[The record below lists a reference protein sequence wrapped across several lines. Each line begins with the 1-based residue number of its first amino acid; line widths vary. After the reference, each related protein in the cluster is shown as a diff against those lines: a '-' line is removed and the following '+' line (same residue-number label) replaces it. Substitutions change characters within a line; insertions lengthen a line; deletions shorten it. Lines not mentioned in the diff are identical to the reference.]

1 MASSFSFYE
10 SFCFEINF
18 NVIKV
23 IYAHT
28 FESQISLPG
37 NFSHIFLCELP
48 INVFSSLFFLNS
60 FACWISWLNPLIAY
74 LFHFCSSFLFIFLSF
89 LLSVGLH
96 YLFKSNPLLTFLLSC
111 SVFNFQNIFFIFR
124 LSWYCFTDVIS
135 SISSLMLLTSEVLI
149 LPCKLLLFLPRYWKG
164 PSLLNWGLGREEI
177 YCLCSGFGVRGSCGY
192 HCSEWRFSLRASVFS
207 SVWTPNSPHAWV
219 LAFRVSLVVLR

>member
-1 MASSFSFYE
+1 MASSFSFYK

-48 INVFSSLFFLNS
+48 INVFSSLFSLNS

-74 LFHFCSSFLFIFLSF
+74 LFLFCSSFLFIFLSF
-89 LLSVGLH
+89 LLSAGLH
-96 YLFKSNPLLTFLLSC
+96 YLFKSNPLLAFLLAI
-111 SVFNFQNIFFIFR
+111 VFLIFK
-124 LSWYCFTDVIS
+124 IS
-135 SISSLMLLTSEVLI
+135 SSFLGYPGIALGTWY
-149 LPCKLLLFLPRYWKG
+149 LLLVLWCYW
-164 PSLLNWGLGREEI
+164 LLK
-177 YCLCSGFGVRGSCGY
+177 F
-192 HCSEWRFSLRASVFS
+192 
-207 SVWTPNSPHAWV
+207 
-219 LAFRVSLVVLR
+219 